1 MATGLGAI
9 TDAQA
14 FGGQMA
20 YTTINFNGATGN
32 GEAGTAV
39 PLFTVT
45 GAVIALTIAVCTDS
59 LTVSNG
65 ATVEVGTTANP
76 ALIIAQTTAS
86 TIDVG
91 EIWVD
96 NSPTVLECWTT
107 AFGCMIGD
115 GADIELMPRTA
126 NVTDGTLVFTCFWTP
141 LSSDAYVI
149 AV

>member
-20 YTTINFNGATGN
+20 YKTIEFETDTPVGAI
-32 GEAGTAV
+32 GEID
-39 PLFTVT
+39 LFTVT
-45 GAVIALTIAVCTDS
+45 GAVVALTIAVCTENLAS
-59 LTVSNG
+59 G
-65 ATVEVGTTANP
+65 GTVEVGTTANP
-76 ALIIAQTTAS
+76 ATIIAQTTAS
-86 TIDVG
+86 TIDIG

-115 GADIELMPRTA
+115 GADIVLTVRTDP
-126 NVTDGTLVFTCFWTP
+126 VTDGTLVFTCFWTP
-141 LSSDAYVI
+141 LTGDAYV
-149 AV
+149 AAA

>member
-20 YTTINFNGATGN
+20 YKTLAFTGAAGY
-32 GEAGTAV
+32 GQAGTACA
-39 PLFTVT
+39 LFTVT
-45 GAVIALTIAVCTDS
+45 GAVVALTIAVCTES
-59 LTVSNG
+59 LVDAGG
-65 ATVEVGTTANP
+65 ATVEVGTTADP
-76 ALIIAQTTAS
+76 AAIIAQTTAALVD
-86 TIDVG
+86 IG

-96 NSPTVLECWTT
+96 NSPALLECWTT

-115 GADIELMPRTA
+115 GADIELMPRTT
-126 NVTDGTLVFTCFWTP
+126 NVTNGTIVFTCFWTP
-141 LSSDAYVI
+141 LSGDAYVV

>member
-20 YTTINFNGATGN
+20 YKTLEFSGATGN
-32 GEAGTAV
+32 GESGTAV
-39 PLFTVT
+39 PIFTVT
-45 GAVIALTIAVCTDS
+45 GAVIALVLAVCTES
-59 LTVSNG
+59 LVVSNG

-76 ALIIAQTTAS
+76 AAIIAQTLAS
-86 TIDVG
+86 TIDIG

-96 NSPTVLECWTT
+96 ATPTVLECWSS

-126 NVTDGTLVFTCFWTP
+126 NVTNGTLVFTCFWTP
-141 LSSDAYVI
+141 LSGDAYVI